1 MGTDTKGRLLGNI
14 KAEDVLNFI
23 NQKYDINS
31 TMNVDTSNYGSNDE
45 DWIIERYDDSNNWII
60 VSGFINFQH
69 NGVNRRLHY
78 YKSNINS
85 WENLKLYSEYGL
97 EDMIKSETTNI
108 SLGCWG
114 DSVEIIKDIVTHFG
128 GWIDEND
135 CDDKEF
141 YPILKNEDGNIKPI
155 IYITK
160 EELYEK
166 FGGIVIIKK

>member
-1 MGTDTKGRLLGNI
+1 
-14 KAEDVLNFI
+14 
-23 NQKYDINS
+23 
-31 TMNVDTSNYGSNDE
+31 
-45 DWIIERYDDSNNWII
+45 
-60 VSGFINFQH
+60 
-69 NGVNRRLHY
+69 
-78 YKSNINS
+78 
-85 WENLKLYSEYGL
+85 
-97 EDMIKSETTNI
+97 
-108 SLGCWG
+108 LGCWG